1 MFTQKLSSLIG
12 NEREDLR
19 AAIDRRGWMLTPGDF
34 LIQHVSGVVK
44 WKRYLKMMKEV
55 LNRQAVL
62 VVVKLDRLIATQSAR
77 MPNL

>member
-1 MFTQKLSSLIG
+1 M
-12 NEREDLR
+12 
-19 AAIDRRGWMLTPGDF
+19 DRRGWMLTPGDSG
-34 LIQHVSGVVK
+34 IQRLSAVAK